1 MMNTTLSLII
11 PVYKVEA
18 YIEACLCSVL
28 QQLPDWAEVI
38 IVDDGS
44 PDGAIAI
51 AEEVLCRYPQHK
63 LQVSILRQQN
73 QGLSEAR
80 NSGIAHAQGSYVG
93 FLDSDDVL
101 LEGYFSILGRLLADN
116 PLADIVAFN
125 AQRFSAINNGKI
137 QPDGTMAIVP
147 GNAAP
152 QQRDAHMALL
162 ADSFNRSMWFAW
174 ARIYRKTLFDQAR
187 FPAGRNFED
196 IQLVPQL
203 YLKAERIVVCD
214 TPLVGYR
221 SNPNGIT
228 RAPKRRDLDDL
239 DYALDGADT
248 ARREG
253 VGHGLYSVLFV
264 TTLKARLLVGLDFF
278 GLRDALR
285 ETRELKRR
293 YSGLRAEERKMLSRK
308 NRLFYRSPLAYYLMA
323 RLYNLRG

>member
-1 MMNTTLSLII
+1 MKTTLSLII

-44 PDGAIAI
+44 PDDSIDI
-51 AEEVLCRYPQHK
+51 AEEVLCRYPQLK
-63 LQVSILRQQN
+63 PQVSILRQHN

-80 NSGIAHAQGSYVG
+80 NSGIVHAEGQHVG

-125 AQRFSAINNGKI
+125 AQRFSVMNNGQI
-137 QPDGTMAIVP
+137 QPDCTLAIVP

-152 QQRDAHMALL
+152 QERDAHMALL

-174 ARIYRKTLFDQAR
+174 ARIYRKTLFDEMR
-187 FPAGRNFED
+187 FPQGRNFED
-196 IQLVPQL
+196 IQLIPQL
-203 YLKAERIVVCD
+203 YLKAERIVMCD

-221 SNPNGIT
+221 TNPNGIT

-239 DYALDGADT
+239 DYAIAGADSG
-248 ARREG
+248 RLLG
-253 VGHGLYSVLFV
+253 MGNGLYSILYV

-285 ETRELKRR
+285 ETGELKRR
-293 YSGLRAEERKMLSRK
+293 YSGLRAEERKLLSRK

-323 RLYNLRG
+323 RLYSLRG

>member
-1 MMNTTLSLII
+1 MKTTLSLII

-44 PDGAIAI
+44 PDDSIDI
-51 AEEVLCRYPQHK
+51 AEEVLCRYPQLK
-63 LQVSILRQQN
+63 PQVSILRQHN

-80 NSGIAHAQGSYVG
+80 NSGIVHAEGQHVG

-125 AQRFSAINNGKI
+125 AQRFSVMNNGQI
-137 QPDGTMAIVP
+137 QPDCTLAIVP

-152 QQRDAHMALL
+152 QDRDTHMALL

-174 ARIYRKTLFDQAR
+174 ARIYRKTLFDEMR
-187 FPAGRNFED
+187 FPQGRNFED
-196 IQLVPQL
+196 IQLIPQL
-203 YLKAERIVVCD
+203 YLKAERIVMCD

-221 SNPNGIT
+221 ANPNGIT

-239 DYALDGADT
+239 DYAIAGADSGRLQGT
-248 ARREG
+248 G
-253 VGHGLYSVLFV
+253 NGLYSILYV

-285 ETRELKRR
+285 ETGELKRR
-293 YSGLRAEERKMLSRK
+293 YSGLRAEERKLLSRK

-323 RLYNLRG
+323 RLYSLRG

>member
-1 MMNTTLSLII
+1 MKTTLSLII
-11 PVYKVEA
+11 PIYKVEA

-44 PDGAIAI
+44 PDDSIDI
-51 AEEVLCRYPQHK
+51 AEEVLCRYPQLK
-63 LQVSILRQQN
+63 PQVSILRQHN

-80 NSGIAHAQGSYVG
+80 NSGIAHAEGQHVG

-125 AQRFSAINNGKI
+125 AQRFSVMNNGQI
-137 QPDGTMAIVP
+137 QPDCTLAIVP

-152 QQRDAHMALL
+152 QERDAHMALL

-174 ARIYRKTLFDQAR
+174 ARIYRKTLFDEMR
-187 FPAGRNFED
+187 FPQGRNFED
-196 IQLVPQL
+196 IQLIPQL
-203 YLKAERIVVCD
+203 YLKAERIVMCD

-221 SNPNGIT
+221 TNPNGIT

-239 DYALDGADT
+239 DYAIAGADSGRLLGT
-248 ARREG
+248 G
-253 VGHGLYSVLFV
+253 NGLYSILYV

-285 ETRELKRR
+285 ETGELKRR
-293 YSGLRAEERKMLSRK
+293 YSGLRAEERKLLSRK

-323 RLYNLRG
+323 RLYSLRG

>member
-1 MMNTTLSLII
+1 MKTTLSLII

-44 PDGAIAI
+44 PDDSIDI
-51 AEEVLCRYPQHK
+51 AEEVLCRYPQLK
-63 LQVSILRQQN
+63 PQVSILRQHN

-80 NSGIAHAQGSYVG
+80 NSGIAHAEGQHVG

-125 AQRFSAINNGKI
+125 AQRFSVMNNGQI
-137 QPDGTMAIVP
+137 QPDCTLAIVP

-152 QQRDAHMALL
+152 QERDAHMALL

-174 ARIYRKTLFDQAR
+174 ARIYRKTLFDEMR
-187 FPAGRNFED
+187 FPQGRNFED
-196 IQLVPQL
+196 IQLIPQL
-203 YLKAERIVVCD
+203 YLKAERIVMCD

-221 SNPNGIT
+221 TNPNGIT

-239 DYALDGADT
+239 DYAIAGADNG
-248 ARREG
+248 RRLG
-253 VGHGLYSVLFV
+253 TGNGLYSILYV

-285 ETRELKRR
+285 ETGELKRR
-293 YSGLRAEERKMLSRK
+293 YSGLRAEERKLLSRK

-323 RLYNLRG
+323 RLYSLRG

>member
-1 MMNTTLSLII
+1 MKTTLSLII

-44 PDGAIAI
+44 PDDSIGI
-51 AEEVLCRYPQHK
+51 AEEVLCRYPQLK
-63 LQVSILRQQN
+63 PQVSILRQHN

-80 NSGIAHAQGSYVG
+80 NSGIAHAEGQHVG

-125 AQRFSAINNGKI
+125 AQRFSVMNNGQI
-137 QPDGTMAIVP
+137 QPDCTLAIVP

-152 QQRDAHMALL
+152 QDRDTHMALL

-174 ARIYRKTLFDQAR
+174 ARIYRKTLFDEMR
-187 FPAGRNFED
+187 FPQGRNFED
-196 IQLVPQL
+196 IQLIPQL
-203 YLKAERIVVCD
+203 YLKAERIVMCD

-221 SNPNGIT
+221 TNPNGIT

-239 DYALDGADT
+239 DYAIAGADSGRLQGT
-248 ARREG
+248 G
-253 VGHGLYSVLFV
+253 NGLYSILYV

-285 ETRELKRR
+285 ETGELKRR
-293 YSGLRAEERKMLSRK
+293 YSGLRTEERKLLSRK

>member
-1 MMNTTLSLII
+1 MKTTLSLII

-44 PDGAIAI
+44 PDDSIDI
-51 AEEVLCRYPQHK
+51 AEEVLCRYPQLK
-63 LQVSILRQQN
+63 PQVSILRQHN

-80 NSGIAHAQGSYVG
+80 NSGIAHAEGQHVG

-125 AQRFSAINNGKI
+125 AQRFSVMNNGQI
-137 QPDGTMAIVP
+137 QPDCTLAIVP

-152 QQRDAHMALL
+152 QDRDTHMALL

-174 ARIYRKTLFDQAR
+174 ARIYRKTLFDEMR
-187 FPAGRNFED
+187 FPQGRNFED
-196 IQLVPQL
+196 IQLIPQL
-203 YLKAERIVVCD
+203 YLKAERIVMCD

-221 SNPNGIT
+221 ANPSGIT

-239 DYALDGADT
+239 DYAIAGADSGRLQGT
-248 ARREG
+248 G
-253 VGHGLYSVLFV
+253 NGLYSILYV

-285 ETRELKRR
+285 ETGELKRR
-293 YSGLRAEERKMLSRK
+293 YSGLRAEERKLLSRK

-323 RLYNLRG
+323 RLYSLRG

>member
-1 MMNTTLSLII
+1 MKTTLSLII

-44 PDGAIAI
+44 PDDSINI
-51 AEEVLCRYPQHK
+51 AEEVLCRYPQLK
-63 LQVSILRQQN
+63 PQVSILRQHN

-80 NSGIAHAQGSYVG
+80 NSGIAHAEGQHVG

-125 AQRFSAINNGKI
+125 AQRFSVMNNGQI
-137 QPDGTMAIVP
+137 QPDCTLAIVP

-152 QQRDAHMALL
+152 QDRDTHMALL

-174 ARIYRKTLFDQAR
+174 ARIYRKTLFDEMR
-187 FPAGRNFED
+187 FPQGRNFED
-196 IQLVPQL
+196 IQLIPQL
-203 YLKAERIVVCD
+203 YLKAERIVMCD

-221 SNPNGIT
+221 ANPNGIT

-239 DYALDGADT
+239 DYAIAGADSGRLQGT
-248 ARREG
+248 G
-253 VGHGLYSVLFV
+253 NGLYSILYV

-285 ETRELKRR
+285 ETGELKRR
-293 YSGLRAEERKMLSRK
+293 YSSLRAEERKLLSRK

-323 RLYNLRG
+323 RLYSLRG

>member
-1 MMNTTLSLII
+1 MKTTLSLII

-44 PDGAIAI
+44 PDDSIDI
-51 AEEVLCRYPQHK
+51 AEEVLCRYPQLK
-63 LQVSILRQQN
+63 PQVSILRQHN

-80 NSGIAHAQGSYVG
+80 NSGIAHAEGQHVG

-125 AQRFSAINNGKI
+125 AQRFSVMNNGQI
-137 QPDGTMAIVP
+137 QPDCTLAIVP

-152 QQRDAHMALL
+152 QDRDTHMALL

-174 ARIYRKTLFDQAR
+174 ARIYRKTLFDEMR
-187 FPAGRNFED
+187 FPQGRNFED
-196 IQLVPQL
+196 IQLIPQL
-203 YLKAERIVVCD
+203 YLKAERIVMCD

-221 SNPNGIT
+221 ANPNGIT

-239 DYALDGADT
+239 DYAIAGADSGRLQGT
-248 ARREG
+248 G
-253 VGHGLYSVLFV
+253 NGLYSILYV

-285 ETRELKRR
+285 ETGELKRR
-293 YSGLRAEERKMLSRK
+293 YSGLRAEERKLLSRK

-323 RLYNLRG
+323 RLYSLRG

>member
-1 MMNTTLSLII
+1 MKTTLSLII

-44 PDGAIAI
+44 PDDSIDI
-51 AEEVLCRYPQHK
+51 AEEVLCRYPQLK
-63 LQVSILRQQN
+63 PQVSILRQHN

-80 NSGIAHAQGSYVG
+80 NSGIVHAEGQHVG

-125 AQRFSAINNGKI
+125 AQRFSVMNNGQI
-137 QPDGTMAIVP
+137 QPDCTLAIVP

-152 QQRDAHMALL
+152 QERDAHMALL

-174 ARIYRKTLFDQAR
+174 ARIYRKTLFDEMR
-187 FPAGRNFED
+187 FPQGRNFED
-196 IQLVPQL
+196 IQLIPQL
-203 YLKAERIVVCD
+203 YLKAERIVMCD

-221 SNPNGIT
+221 TNPNGIT

-239 DYALDGADT
+239 DYAIAGADNGRLLGT
-248 ARREG
+248 G
-253 VGHGLYSVLFV
+253 NGLYSILYV

-285 ETRELKRR
+285 ETGELKRR
-293 YSGLRAEERKMLSRK
+293 YSGLRAEERKLLSRK

-323 RLYNLRG
+323 RLYSLRG

>member
-1 MMNTTLSLII
+1 MNTTLSLII

-18 YIEACLCSVL
+18 YIEACLCSVF

-44 PDGAIAI
+44 PDGSMSI

-63 LQVSILRQQN
+63 RRVSILRQDN
-73 QGLSEAR
+73 QGLSAAR
-80 NSGIAHAQGSYVG
+80 NNGIALAEGRYVG

-116 PLADIVAFN
+116 PLSDIVAFN
-125 AQRFSAINNGKI
+125 AQRFSAIRRNGKI
-137 QPDGTMAIVP
+137 QPDCTMAIVP

-152 QQRDAHMALL
+152 QHSESHMALL

-174 ARIYRKTLFDQAR
+174 ARIYRKTLFDEAR
-187 FPAGRNFED
+187 FPVGRNFED
-196 IQLVPQL
+196 IQLIPQL

-214 TPLVGYR
+214 TPLIGYR
-221 SNPNGIT
+221 ANPKGIT

-239 DYALDGADT
+239 DYAIDGADSG
-248 ARREG
+248 RRQG
-253 VGHGLYSVLFV
+253 AGHGLYSILFV

-293 YSGLRAEERKMLSRK
+293 YAGLRAEERKMLSRK

>member
-1 MMNTTLSLII
+1 MKTTLSLII

-44 PDGAIAI
+44 PDDSIGI
-51 AEEVLCRYPQHK
+51 AEEVLCRYPQLK
-63 LQVSILRQQN
+63 PQVSILRQAN

-80 NSGIAHAQGSYVG
+80 NSGIAHAEGQHVG
-93 FLDSDDVL
+93 FLDSDDVM

-116 PLADIVAFN
+116 PRADIVAFN
-125 AQRFSAINNGKI
+125 AQRFSVMNNGKI
-137 QPDGTMAIVP
+137 QPDCTLAVVP

-152 QQRDAHMALL
+152 QDRDTHMALL
-162 ADSFNRSMWFAW
+162 ADSFNRSLWFAW
-174 ARIYRKTLFDQAR
+174 ARIYRKTLFDELR
-187 FPAGRNFED
+187 FPQGRNFED
-196 IQLVPQL
+196 IQLIPQL
-203 YLKAERIVVCD
+203 YLKAERIVMCD

-221 SNPNGIT
+221 ANPNGIT

-239 DYALDGADT
+239 DYAIDGADNG
-248 ARREG
+248 RRQG
-253 VGHGLYSVLFV
+253 TGNGLYSILYV

-285 ETRELKRR
+285 ETGELKRR
-293 YSGLRAEERKMLSRK
+293 YSGLRAEERKLLSRK

-323 RLYNLRG
+323 RLYSLRG

>member
-1 MMNTTLSLII
+1 MKTTLSLII

-44 PDGAIAI
+44 PDDSIDI
-51 AEEVLCRYPQHK
+51 AEEVLCRYPQLK
-63 LQVSILRQQN
+63 PQVSILRQHN

-80 NSGIAHAQGSYVG
+80 NSGIAHAEGQHVG

-125 AQRFSAINNGKI
+125 AQRFSVMNNGQI
-137 QPDGTMAIVP
+137 QPDCTLAIVP

-152 QQRDAHMALL
+152 QERDAHMALL

-174 ARIYRKTLFDQAR
+174 ARIYRKTLFDEMR
-187 FPAGRNFED
+187 FPQGRNFED
-196 IQLVPQL
+196 IQLIPQL
-203 YLKAERIVVCD
+203 YLKAERIVMCD

-221 SNPNGIT
+221 TNPNGIT

-239 DYALDGADT
+239 DYAIAGADNGRLLGT
-248 ARREG
+248 G
-253 VGHGLYSVLFV
+253 NGLYSILYV

-285 ETRELKRR
+285 ETGELKRR
-293 YSGLRAEERKMLSRK
+293 YSGLRAEERKLLSRK

-323 RLYNLRG
+323 RLYSLRG